1 MREIVRVAAPV
12 TVLAMVLAVA
22 VVDVVGAVARLE
34 S

>member
-1 MREIVRVAAPV
+1 MREIVRVAAPA
-12 TVLAMVLAVA
+12 TVLVIVLAVA